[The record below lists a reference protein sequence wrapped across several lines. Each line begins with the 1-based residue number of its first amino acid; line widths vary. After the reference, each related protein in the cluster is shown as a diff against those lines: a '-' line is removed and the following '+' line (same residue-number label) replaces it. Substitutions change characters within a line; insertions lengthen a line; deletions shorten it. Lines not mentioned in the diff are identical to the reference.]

1 MPASFTKKQQEE
13 IREQLFR
20 AGIRLIEFFREYL
33 YSEYDLM
40 NGLTSDDFLWLKT
53 HMADADLFNPVNY
66 LESV

>member
-13 IREQLFR
+13 IREQLFC

-40 NGLTSDDFLWLKT
+40 NGLTIDDFLWLKT
-53 HMADADLFNPVNY
+53 HMADAGLFNPVNQ